1 MGWLAMSWPG
11 LDWVLTLQR
20 LSPALDGVM
29 RALSFFG
36 DEVFFSAFVPFLY
49 WCVDTALGLR
59 VLAILVSSDFVNG
72 VVKWAVHA
80 PRPFWVDA
88 QVKALSLESAYGLPS
103 GHAQN
108 AAAIWPTLARVVRG
122 QWAMIAA
129 VLLILSISISRM
141 YLGVHFPQDVVA
153 GWVIGTA
160 IIVVYRRVEPGAV
173 RWFGSR
179 PLSVQILAAL
189 GVSMLMLVVTLGVR
203 ATIAGISDPPVWSS
217 QATTGLSPADAKRA
231 YDPRSL
237 DGPVASVGVVFGA
250 GVGLAL
256 MRRSARFSPGGAWRT
271 RAARLVIGLL
281 IVAVLRFGLAAVFP
295 RDPVVV
301 GLALR
306 YVRYALLA
314 LGVVWVAPWFFIK
327 IGLAERRL

>member
-1 MGWLAMSWPG
+1 MSWLG
-11 LDWVLTLQR
+11 SDWVLTLQR

-36 DEVFFSAFVPFLY
+36 DEMFFSAFVPFLY
-49 WCVDTALGLR
+49 WCVDAALGLR
-59 VLAILVSSDFVNG
+59 VLAILVGSDFVNG

-80 PRPFWVDA
+80 PRPFWVDER
-88 QVKALSLESAYGLPS
+88 VKALSLESAYGVPS

-108 AAAIWPTLARVVRG
+108 AAAIWPTLARVVG
-122 QWAMIAA
+122 SPWATIVAM
-129 VLLILSISISRM
+129 LLILSISISRM

-160 IIVVYRRVEPGAV
+160 IIVAYRRVEPGAV

-179 PLSVQILAAL
+179 PMGVQILAAL
-189 GVSMLMLVVTLGVR
+189 GLSILMLGVTLGVR
-203 ATIAGISDPPVWSS
+203 AAIAGIADPPGWSA
-217 QATTGLSPADAKRA
+217 QATTGLPRTDAKRA

-271 RAARLVIGLL
+271 RAARLVVGLL
-281 IVAVLRFGLAAVFP
+281 VVAVLRFGLAAVFP
-295 RDPVVV
+295 RDPLVV
-301 GLALR
+301 GLVFR

-314 LGVVWVAPWFFIK
+314 VGVVWVAPWLFIK
-327 IGLAERRL
+327 TGLAERRI